1 MWKMSHG
8 AARETT
14 WPPQQNHARQID
26 IIRQRP
32 WVIFLRK
39 YFTRLPF
46 FLPLSPPPLLSPFHR
61 VHLFFIGRP
70 NKSQNAGSIVLG
82 WVRLSRARLG
92 WVRPFYFRAQT
103 QGRVFEGRGSGVR
116 EHAGV
121 ERIGQRS
128 LEYKPLPHA
137 PRTAVWLV
145 FPVFKHDSGRRE
157 VAITQRATENLVFP
171 ASLHTAHIWSQATC
185 SYNGT

>member
-1 MWKMSHG
+1 MYFLFCPVHFLSLYCVINKLILLFIISLTSKICISVHSHSLFQFVKDQQF
-8 AARETT
+8 RMICVLSFIHSFTT
-14 WPPQQNHARQID
+14 
-26 IIRQRP
+26 II
-32 WVIFLRK
+32 ILRK

-92 WVRPFYFRAQT
+92 RVRPFYFRAQT

-116 EHAGV
+116 DHAGV

-137 PRTAVWLV
+137 PRTAV
-145 FPVFKHDSGRRE
+145 
-157 VAITQRATENLVFP
+157 
-171 ASLHTAHIWSQATC
+171 
-185 SYNGT
+185 